1 MKMTVF
7 EGTPE
12 EIAKVAR
19 ALRQDGANPMPD
31 EPLGEAVLP
40 ETSGSTD
47 SPSDSE
53 GPKKFVTVEFARRVL
68 TRRQLSKGQKIA
80 LETLEGAY
88 PEWVSRDELCAATNY
103 TPNQLAGLMGAFG
116 RRASHTQGYIQ
127 GSWLFDA
134 EWDENAWAYRYR
146 LPDSLLEALRLED
159 VV

>member
-19 ALRQDGANPMPD
+19 ALRQNGANLMPD
-31 EPLGEAVLP
+31 EPLGEAALS
-40 ETSGSTD
+40 ETSGSTGS
-47 SPSDSE
+47 SPASGE
-53 GPKKFVTVEFARRVL
+53 PKKFVTVEFARRVL
-68 TRRQLSKGQKIA
+68 TRRQLSTGQKIV
-80 LETLEGAY
+80 LETLKDAY
-88 PEWVSRDELCAATNY
+88 PEWVSRDELCAATDY
-103 TPNQLAGLMGAFG
+103 TSSQLAGLMGAFG
-116 RRASHTQGYIQ
+116 RRASHTQGYVR

-134 EWDENAWAYRYR
+134 EWDEEAWAYRYR